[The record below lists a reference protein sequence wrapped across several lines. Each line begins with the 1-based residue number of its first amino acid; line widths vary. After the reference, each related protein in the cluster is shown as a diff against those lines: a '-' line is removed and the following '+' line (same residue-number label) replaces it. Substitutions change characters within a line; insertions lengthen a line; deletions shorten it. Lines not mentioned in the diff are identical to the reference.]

1 MREEAKDFSK
11 YEAERVNAV
20 NTLQRAISIFRNE
33 MTKNLAFL
41 QRCSDTRN
49 LKGRCDRRAA
59 EVPSGHSAEGGCQH
73 VHPKCPFVS
82 VSVVGRSP
90 LCLSIRSSSFSFDRE
105 SHSLMIHGCTFG
117 SRTLKNKSRELRPSS
132 DRSVCRFPFN
142 MVAERGVWPPKEQIL
157 EKICEQIADVHV
169 PQVVEQ
175 IIEVPKMAEQ
185 ILDVLVPEMV
195 EQLVKQPKT
204 VSVDRIQERTA
215 EQAVDILVPQ
225 DVEEPAE
232 FFKASFLDGVQQS
245 SVGQTVETPDI
256 TLAEKIVE
264 GPVTQTEQVVNT
276 SVQHVVDTV
285 EVEKHIIHE
294 KINQVTRH
302 VEIPLLQI
310 VKKTVEVP
318 EVPLVARLQFTDKV
332 VDTPV
337 VAPRQIS
344 QLQVDDKAVD
354 VAAVFVVLVPQVQ
367 VMAKTVQTPQL
378 RMDTMCADEQYIFTK
393 VNAYLEEVCM

>member
-1 MREEAKDFSK
+1 M
-11 YEAERVNAV
+11 
-20 NTLQRAISIFRNE
+20 
-33 MTKNLAFL
+33 
-41 QRCSDTRN
+41 
-49 LKGRCDRRAA
+49 
-59 EVPSGHSAEGGCQH
+59 HSAD
-73 VHPKCPFVS
+73 S
-82 VSVVGRSP
+82 DD
-90 LCLSIRSSSFSFDRE
+90 SSSLAQVASCKIDVIR
-105 SHSLMIHGCTFG
+105 HLTVVRLVSLP
-117 SRTLKNKSRELRPSS
+117 NSS
-132 DRSVCRFPFN
+132 I
-142 MVAERGVWPPKEQIL
+142 MVAERGVWPPKEQI
-157 EKICEQIADVHV
+157 ADVHV
-169 PQVVEQ
+169 PRVVEQ

-185 ILDVLVPEMV
+185 IFDVLVPEMV

-245 SVGQTVETPDI
+245 SVEQTVETPDI

-264 GPVTQTEQVVNT
+264 GPVTQTQQVVNT

-318 EVPLVARLQFTDKV
+318 EVPNDGAYWNFRPYFSGRLGRTCRPPFFFFRFS
-332 VDTPV
+332 PV
-337 VAPRQIS
+337 S
-344 QLQVDDKAVD
+344 L
-354 VAAVFVVLVPQVQ
+354 
-367 VMAKTVQTPQL
+367 
-378 RMDTMCADEQYIFTK
+378 
-393 VNAYLEEVCM
+393 